1 MKINASNTVSRCNL
15 TSLGILTRAPNFF
28 SMCSVGAW
36 ASVAAVLAWSSLAA
50 AQLEEVVVTA
60 QKRDQNLQEIPL
72 AVSAFSGDDARQVG
86 ANNIERLD
94 ALTPGMEWGQFGL
107 GARVSIRGQGVAN
120 FEANTDGPVGIFVDG
135 TYLGRG
141 QQAWSSIT
149 DVERVEITRG
159 PQGTLFGRN
168 TTGGSINIV
177 SKKPSAEGLEGGID
191 LEVFDYSGTEVSG
204 FVNIPVSD
212 AVALRFTGLYEKH
225 DGFIEN
231 QFDKGN
237 SYLDEDM
244 QYLRGAVR
252 FSPSDRLTV
261 DFAAEYWDQGGNGA
275 AFSGV
280 KFFDQDIP
288 GLNTWASALSGAPDL
303 PANGGNTSDWEIN
316 LDGESYRDVSSSI
329 YVATLQ
335 YDFDSFTVKAVTGYS
350 DYEQF
355 AGGDSDF
362 STLAL
367 ADLSLDTQAEFFSQ
381 EIQFTST
388 GDGPLEWIAGVYY
401 LDETIDEL
409 FRFNFLLGGFD
420 FSTRQGTSDTTSLAV
435 YADATYNISEM
446 FAVFGG
452 IRYTEDD
459 RSYKSEDVARADS
472 RGSIDASETFDEPTW
487 RLGVQYFARDGM
499 QLYALVSTGY
509 KAGGFNRYRP
519 PADGSLS
526 YALGFE
532 PETIINYEAG
542 FKSDSAD
549 GTVRTNVSVFY
560 NEIDDFQAYAFDNS
574 LPSSIT
580 TNAATAETWGVEL
593 ESTWAPTER
602 SRFQLVAAH
611 LDATYDSYQEFS
623 NGSVNIDAS
632 GNTRELSPE
641 WKVTLVAQY
650 DFDLGDAGTLTPY
663 IQSTY
668 KSEYFVTA
676 SNQPGGLDEQESYTQ
691 TDVRLVWTAPSEQFS
706 IEGYVTNIEDNFVKT
721 GGFLATNGYW
731 VSYGPEP
738 RLYGLRASYRF

>member
-1 MKINASNTVSRCNL
+1 MKQKPIMNEYEFVTLHSGPGTFKFSP
-15 TSLGILTRAPNFF
+15 IRA
-28 SMCSVGAW
+28 VVAVI
-36 ASVAAVLAWSSLAA
+36 SVATLLHWAPAA
-50 AQLEEVVVTA
+50 TAQLEEVVVTA

-72 AVSAFSGDDARQVG
+72 AVSAFSGDDVSEVG

-94 ALTPGMEWGQFGL
+94 ALTPGLEWGQFGL
-107 GARVSIRGQGVAN
+107 GARVSVRGQGVAN

-141 QQAWSSIT
+141 QQAWTSIT

-177 SKKPSAEGLEGGID
+177 SKKPTTEGLEGGID
-191 LEVFDYSGTEVSG
+191 LDVFDYSGTEVAG

-212 AVALRFTGLYEKH
+212 TVALRFTGMFEEH

-231 QFDKGN
+231 QFDSAN

-244 QYLRGAVR
+244 QYFRGAVR
-252 FSPSDRLTV
+252 FMPSERLTV
-261 DFAAEYWDQGGNGA
+261 DLAAEYWDQGGNGA

-280 KFFDQDIP
+280 KFFDQDSP
-288 GLNTWASALSGAPDL
+288 ELNTWATALSGQPNI
-303 PANGGNTSDWEIN
+303 PANGGNANDWEIN
-316 LDGESYRDVSSSI
+316 LDGKSYRDVSSSI

-335 YDFDSFTVKAVTGYS
+335 YDFETFAIKWVTGYS
-350 DYEQF
+350 DYEQL

-367 ADLSLDTQAEFFSQ
+367 ADLSLDTQAELFSQ
-381 EIQFTST
+381 EIQLTST
-388 GDGPLEWIAGVYY
+388 GDGPLQWIAGIYY

-409 FRFNFLLGGFD
+409 FRFDFTLGGFD
-420 FSTRQGTSDTTSLAV
+420 FSTRQGTSDTTSLAA
-435 YADATYNISEM
+435 YADVTYNLSEV
-446 FAVFGG
+446 FTVFGG
-452 IRYTEDD
+452 VRYTEDD
-459 RSYKSEDVARADS
+459 RSYKSQDFARADS

-487 RLGVQYFARDGM
+487 RVGVQYFPRDGV
-499 QLYALVSTGY
+499 QFYGLISTGY
-509 KAGGFNRYRP
+509 KAGGFNRYSP
-519 PADGSLS
+519 PSDGALS
-526 YALGFE
+526 YSLVFQ
-532 PETIINYEAG
+532 PETITNYEVG
-542 FKSDSAD
+542 MKSDSAD
-549 GTVRTNVSVFY
+549 GTLRTNVSVFY

-593 ESTWAPTER
+593 ESTWAPTD
-602 SRFQLVAAH
+602 RFRLKLVAAH
-611 LDATYDSYQEFS
+611 LDATYGSYQEFS

-641 WKVTLVAQY
+641 WKATLVAQY
-650 DFDLGDAGTLTPY
+650 DIDLGGIGTLTPY
-663 IQSTY
+663 VQSTY
-668 KSEYFVTA
+668 KSDYFVTA
-676 SNQPGGLDEQESYTQ
+676 SNQPDGLDEQDSYTQ
-691 TDVRLVWTAPSEQFS
+691 TDLRLRWTAPGEQLS

-731 VSYGPEP
+731 ITYGPEP
-738 RLYGLRASYRF
+738 RLYGVRASYRF

>member
-1 MKINASNTVSRCNL
+1 MRIKANNMKHSATPCDVVTGPGKFLLNHFIKPCIIGS
-15 TSLGILTRAPNFF
+15 
-28 SMCSVGAW
+28 
-36 ASVAAVLAWSSLAA
+36 AVLAWSAQTA

-60 QKRDQNLQEIPL
+60 QKRDQNLQEVPL
-72 AVSAFSGDDARQVG
+72 AVSAFMNEDVRQVG

-94 ALTPGMEWGQFGL
+94 AITPGLEWGQFGL

-120 FEANTDGPVGIFVDG
+120 FEANTDGPVGLFVDG
-135 TYLGRG
+135 IYLGRG
-141 QQAWSSIT
+141 QQAWTSIT

-177 SKKPSAEGLEGGID
+177 PKKPSTEDVEAGID
-191 LEVFDYSGTEVSG
+191 LNLFDYSGREVSG
-204 FVNIPVSD
+204 FVNIPLSD
-212 AVALRFTGLYEKH
+212 TVAVRFTGFYEKH

-231 QFDKGN
+231 QFDDDN

-244 QYLRGAVR
+244 TYIRGAAR
-252 FSPSDRLTV
+252 FTPSDRFTF
-261 DFAAEYWDQGGNGA
+261 DFSAEYWDQSGNGA

-280 KFFDQDIP
+280 NFFDQDAPQI
-288 GLNTWASALSGAPDL
+288 NTWSGALSGVPDL
-303 PANGGNTSDWEIN
+303 PANGGNNNDWEIN
-316 LDGESYRDVSSSI
+316 QDGESTRDISSSI
-329 YVATLQ
+329 VVATVQ
-335 YDFDSFTVKAVTGYS
+335 YDFDNFSIKSVTGYS
-350 DYEQF
+350 DYDQY

-367 ADLSLDTQAEFFSQ
+367 ADLSLDTQAELFTQ
-381 EIQFTST
+381 EIQLTSI
-388 GDGPLEWIAGVYY
+388 GDSPLEWIAGFYY

-420 FSTRQGTSDTTSLAV
+420 FSTRDGTSDTTSWAV
-435 YADATYNISEM
+435 YADAIYNLSES
-446 FAVFGG
+446 FAIFGG

-459 RSYKSEDVARADS
+459 RSYKSSDSARADT
-472 RGSIDASETFDEPTW
+472 RGEVDASETFDEPTW
-487 RLGVQYFARDGM
+487 RVGVQYFPREGM

-519 PADGSLS
+519 PTDGSLN
-526 YALGFE
+526 YNLTFE
-532 PETIINYEAG
+532 PETIVNYEAG
-542 FKSDSAD
+542 LKGDFAD
-549 GTVRTNVSVFY
+549 GTLRTNLSVFY
-560 NEIDDFQAYAFDNS
+560 NEIDEFQAYAFDNS

-593 ESTWAPTER
+593 ESTWAPTDQ
-602 SRFQLVAAH
+602 SRFQVIAAH
-611 LDATYDSYQEFS
+611 LDASYDSYQAFS

-668 KSEYFVTA
+668 KSSYFVTA
-676 SNQPGGLDEQESYTQ
+676 SNESNGLDEEASYTQ
-691 TDVRLVWTAPSEQFS
+691 TDLRLLWTASNEQLS
-706 IEGYVTNIEDNFVKT
+706 IEGYLTNIEDNYVKT

-731 VSYGPEP
+731 ITYGPEP
-738 RLYGLRASYRF
+738 RIFGVRASYRF